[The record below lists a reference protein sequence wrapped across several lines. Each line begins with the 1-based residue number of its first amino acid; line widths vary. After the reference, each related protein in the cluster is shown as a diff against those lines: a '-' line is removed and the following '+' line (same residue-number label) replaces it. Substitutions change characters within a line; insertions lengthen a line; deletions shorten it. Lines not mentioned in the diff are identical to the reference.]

1 MDSSVFDICKVLVA
15 LGRLNV
21 LRPETVLA
29 ALPSLA
35 SHQAVCRLVDVHHQ
49 TLSATTDS
57 LPPDERVALV
67 RAIAMLE
74 QAVGGM
80 GSVSAVLYL
89 LPILGPERREALA
102 LALQDTPPAERR
114 CNAWGKGAVDL
125 EDYDRRQM
133 AKASRISAHIDKVE
147 REQAAKGIR
156 RTESLR
162 RAIRNKDVVAVRGL
176 LQLGADPF
184 APDSSGQDCFELA
197 KQVGV
202 SDILQALGPSPRP
215 ASGQIDDE

>member
-1 MDSSVFDICKVLVA
+1 MDSSVVGIVKALVS
-15 LGRLNV
+15 LGRV
-21 LRPETVLA
+21 GELRPGDVLA

-35 SHQAVCRLVDVHHQ
+35 SHQAVCRLVDIHQ
-49 TLSATTDS
+49 ESLVEIADG
-57 LPPDERVALV
+57 LPPVERVALV

-102 LALQDTPPAERR
+102 LALQDTPPEERR
-114 CNAWGKGAVDL
+114 CNAWSKGAVDL
-125 EDYDRRQM
+125 VDYDRRQM
-133 AKASRISAHIDKVE
+133 AQARRTSAHLDKVE
-147 REQAAKGIR
+147 REQAEKRLR
-156 RTESLR
+156 RTEGLR

-202 SDILQALGPSPRP
+202 SDILLALVPSPRP
-215 ASGQIDDE
+215 DSGRTDDA